1 MRPLPQTRKERTLW
15 QTDSSARHEK
25 VLAAILLA
33 MSAWTLGCG
42 GGGAGS
48 VAPSSPSPPSITIS
62 ITPSSGSVL
71 LGESLSFSASVSNT
85 TNKSVTWS
93 VNGVVGGLSLTGTI
107 TADGVYTAPADLP
120 AGATVQ
126 VTATSNANSSVSATA
141 NVAITSDISVSLS
154 PNTAGVELGAVQP
167 FQASIKSQGRP
178 DPSVRWS
185 LAGTA
190 CPNACGSV
198 DGNGNYTA
206 PQILP
211 STATVSLTATSVA
224 DPTKQSTA
232 SITITSHFTLQV
244 SAPANVQTGS
254 AVTLTATLTPVP
266 GSNPSN
272 ALSWSLQGSGCTSSA
287 CGVLTVTTAQSV
299 GAAPIANTATYTA
312 PSAAPQ
318 PATVLITVTPL
329 ADPSKLAQANITILT
344 GSGIS
349 LSPPTATLAVNQSVT
364 LSATQNSSSNGSL
377 NWSVNGIPGG
387 SYVYGQICVLGSNPC
402 QPIASSSTTQV
413 SYVAPG
419 SIPAANPV
427 SVTVSSASNPALAAS
442 AQISV
447 LSQLVVTVLPNNVTL
462 APSAGQSF
470 AATVLGSANQG
481 VTWQLHGTGCGTI
494 GSCGSID
501 ASGAYTAPA
510 VAPSPS
516 NFTVVATSQANPTQS
531 GSANVTISSGPN
543 IQALH
548 PASVYVGGLDG
559 FTLQVDGSGFAEA
572 SPGPGSTLIIGGTA
586 RVTACTTASMC
597 TAAVTSADV
606 AEPGNL
612 SIQLQNPGGATSNLV
627 QLVVAAPNVSNG
639 SISLT
644 SAAPVATGENIVVV
658 EPTTA
663 GIDSSGEDFDLAVAA
678 IGTFNTSTNTCN
690 LGGNPIPL
698 VRPPTGTG
706 TADICVFSDG
716 GLDTTMTYTVS
727 GPGDVAVTAVQPA
740 GLGMIHL
747 TLQLP
752 ATAAP
757 GARTLF
763 IENQNLDQ
771 AAATGV
777 LEIQ

>member
-1 MRPLPQTRKERTLW
+1 MRPLPQTRKEKTLW
-15 QTDSSARHEK
+15 QTDSSAHREK
-25 VLAAILLA
+25 VMPAILLA

-48 VAPSSPSPPSITIS
+48 VAPSSPPPPSITVS

-85 TNKSVTWS
+85 TNTSVTWS
-93 VNGVVGGLSLTGTI
+93 VNGTAEGSSQAGTI
-107 TADGVYTAPADLP
+107 TASGAYTAPADLP
-120 AGATVQ
+120 AGGTVQ
-126 VTATSNANSSVSATA
+126 VTATSIADSSASATA
-141 NVAITSDISVSLS
+141 NVTITSDISVSLS
-154 PNTAGVELGAVQP
+154 PNTANVELGAIQP

-198 DGNGNYTA
+198 DGNGNYSA

-211 STATVSLTATSVA
+211 SPATVSLTASSVA

-232 SITITSHFTLQV
+232 IITITSHFTLQL
-244 SAPANVQTGS
+244 SAPANVQAGS

-272 ALSWSLQGSGCTSSA
+272 ALSWSLQGTGCTSSA
-287 CGVLTVTTAQSV
+287 CGVLTVTTGQSV
-299 GAAPIANTATYTA
+299 GAAPIGNIATYTA
-312 PSAAPQ
+312 PSTAPQ

-329 ADPSKLAQANITILT
+329 ADPSKLVQANITILP

-349 LSPPTATLAVNQSVT
+349 LSPPTAMLAVNQSLT
-364 LSATQNSSSNGSL
+364 LSAAQSSSPSGSL

-413 SYVAPG
+413 NYVAPG
-419 SIPAANPV
+419 SVPAANPV
-427 SVTVSSASNPALAAS
+427 SISVSSASNPALTAS

-447 LSQLVVTVLPNNVTL
+447 LSQFVVTVLPNNVTL
-462 APSAGQSF
+462 APSAVQSF

-481 VTWQLHGTGCGTI
+481 VTWQLQGTGCSTA

-510 VAPSPS
+510 VAPTPS
-516 NFTVVATSQANPTQS
+516 NFTVIATSQIDPTQS
-531 GSANVTISSGPN
+531 GSASITISSGPN

-548 PASVYVGGLDG
+548 PASVYAGGLDG
-559 FTLQVDGSGFAEA
+559 FTLQVNGSGFAEA

-586 RVTACTTASMC
+586 RLTSCTTTGAC
-597 TAAVTSADV
+597 TAAVTSTDV
-606 AEPGNL
+606 AQPGNL

-627 QLVVAAPNVSNG
+627 QLVVAAPNASNG

-644 SAAPVATGENIVVV
+644 SAAPVATGENLVVV

-663 GIDSSGEDFDLAVAA
+663 GIDSSGDDFDLAVAA
-678 IGTFNTSTNTCN
+678 IGTFNTSTNICN
-690 LGGNPIPL
+690 LGGSPIPL
-698 VRPPTGTG
+698 VRPSSGTS
-706 TADICVFSDG
+706 TADICVFSEG
-716 GLDTTMTYTVS
+716 GLDTTMTYSVS
-727 GPGDVAVTAVQPA
+727 GPGDVAVTVVQPA
-740 GLGMIHL
+740 GLGIIHL

-763 IENQNLDQ
+763 IQDLNLDQ